1 MVIELEKLFIEQLKK
16 CPLSFQL
23 IFRKVYQQLKV
34 VDDPI
39 EVKGIMKNKTKQ
51 NDYKLF
57 LGKSRIA
64 LKIENDILKFICFT
78 YNEHFEN

>member
-1 MVIELEKLFIEQLKK
+1 MVIELEQLFIDQLKK

-23 IFRKVYQQLKV
+23 MYRKIYQQLKI
-34 VDDPI
+34 VDEPT
-39 EVKGIMKNKTKQ
+39 EVYSILKNRTKL
-51 NDYKLF
+51 NEYKLF

-64 LKIENDILKFICFT
+64 LKVENGILKFICFT